1 MAGANAIELKNI
13 VRTFVQGEVTLH
25 ILRGVSLAVAEGEV
39 VAVVGPSG
47 AGKSTLLQ
55 IAGLLDRPDQGPA
68 GNARLG
74 EIVIGRANCGAL
86 SDDARTRLRRSDI
99 GFVYQFHH
107 LLPEFTAIE
116 NVMLPQMI
124 AGVPRGEAR
133 ANAAALLERFGLGA
147 RTAHRPSELSGGEQQ
162 RAALARALANGP
174 RVLLADEP
182 TGNLDQSTAEAVF
195 AELVG
200 LASDRGVAALVATH
214 NERLAERADRRVV
227 LQDGV
232 LVPG

>member
-1 MAGANAIELKNI
+1 MAGANAIEIKNI

-25 ILRGVSLAVAEGEV
+25 ILRGASLAVAVGEV

-55 IAGLLDRPDQGPA
+55 IAGLLDRPDPEPGSR
-68 GNARLG
+68 GFWG
-74 EIVIGRANCGAL
+74 EIALGGADCGAL
-86 SDDARTRLRRSDI
+86 SDDARTRLRRSEI

-107 LLPEFTAIE
+107 LLAEFTAVE

-124 AGVPRGEAR
+124 AGVSRGAAR
-133 ANAAALLERFGLGA
+133 AKAAALLERFGLGA

-162 RAALARALANGP
+162 RAAIARALANDP

-195 AELVG
+195 AELVS
-200 LASDRGVAALVATH
+200 LASDRGVATVVATH

-227 LQDGV
+227 LRDGV
-232 LVPG
+232 LVAG

>member
-1 MAGANAIELKNI
+1 MGGANAIEIKNV
-13 VRTFVQGEVTLH
+13 VRTFVQGEVELH
-25 ILRGVSLAVAEGEV
+25 ILRGVSLEVGEGEV

-55 IAGLLDRPDQGPA
+55 IAGLLDRPDHERGS
-68 GNARLG
+68 NAILG
-74 EIVIGRANCGAL
+74 EIVIGGAKCGGL
-86 SDDARTRLRRSDI
+86 SDDVRTQLRRSAI

-107 LLPEFTAIE
+107 LLPEFTAVE

-133 ANAAALLERFGLGA
+133 VNAVALLERFGLGS
-147 RTAHRPSELSGGEQQ
+147 RTTHRPAELSGGEQQ
-162 RAALARALANGP
+162 RTALARALANRP
-174 RVLLADEP
+174 TVLLADEP
-182 TGNLDQSTAEAVF
+182 TGNLDQATAEAVF
-195 AELVG
+195 AELVT

-214 NERLAERADRRVV
+214 NERLAERADRRVI